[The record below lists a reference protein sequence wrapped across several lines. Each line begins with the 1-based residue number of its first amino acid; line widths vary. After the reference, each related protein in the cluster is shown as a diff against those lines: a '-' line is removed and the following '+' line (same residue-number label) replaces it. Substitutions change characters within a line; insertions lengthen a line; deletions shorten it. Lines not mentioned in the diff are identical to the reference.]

1 MKDSKPPTATHGR
14 YRSLPKGLT
23 SLSFDFLSSSSRS
36 ITLDH
41 LQCQKL
47 GYHHH
52 PRGQLPASAEQSYVI
67 LPKNLPRLGK
77 ICVNIYFTTH
87 DCDETITG
95 IRLEWVKQLNQS
107 LESAKV
113 CSSPSHSLHPQRP
126 PEPRH
131 QSPPKNSIIAIF
143 VMLAV
148 INTGAS
154 STLVRFLKVWVGK
167 PDYH

>member
-23 SLSFDFLSSSSRS
+23 SLSFDFFVIIIKINYLRSSSMPKAWLPSS
-36 ITLDH
+36 PQGAITIICRTEL
-41 LQCQKL
+41 CNPSEKTF
-47 GYHHH
+47 
-52 PRGQLPASAEQSYVI
+52 
-67 LPKNLPRLGK
+67 LGK

-87 DCDETITG
+87 DCNEAITG
-95 IRLEWVKQLNQS
+95 IRLEWEKQLNQS

-131 QSPPKNSIIAIF
+131 QSPPKHSIIAII
-143 VMLAV
+143 VILAV
-148 INTGAS
+148 TNTGAI

>member
-36 ITLDH
+36 MTLDH
-41 LQCQKL
+41 LQCQKP
-47 GYHHH
+47 G
-52 PRGQLPASAEQSYVI
+52 GQLPSSAVAEQIYVI
-67 LPKNLPRLGK
+67 LPK

-87 DCDETITG
+87 DCNEAITG
-95 IRLEWVKQLNQS
+95 IRLEWEKQLNQS

-131 QSPPKNSIIAIF
+131 QSPPKNSIIAII
-143 VMLAV
+143 VILAV
-148 INTGAS
+148 TNTGAS
-154 STLVRFLKVWVGK
+154 STLVRI
-167 PDYH
+167 PD